1 MSAALAGLGFGAE
14 NARRRPYGR
23 LRRVS
28 DTSVDQQELL
38 RALEAGP
45 SQRFADWP
53 NPSVP
58 KVAAG
63 VYTVWESGRLIYA
76 GMSGRALT
84 PEGIDAPD
92 EPTKAKG
99 LWTRLDSHASGR
111 RSGDQFCVYVC
122 DRFVVPRLSDEQ
134 QTQIGDGVLS
144 LDALTR
150 KHIHDHFEYRYVT
163 LRSGNDAFALERDVQ
178 RGALSVGKP
187 FLNPLPGSP

>member
-1 MSAALAGLGFGAE
+1 M
-14 NARRRPYGR
+14 
-23 LRRVS
+23 VS
-28 DTSVDQQELL
+28 QDEPGTNSDQLELL
-38 RALEAGP
+38 HTLEKAP
-45 SQRFADWP
+45 CHRFSDWP

-63 VYTVWESGRLIYA
+63 VYTVWEQGRLVYV
-76 GMSGRALT
+76 GMSGRGLAAEDL
-84 PEGIDAPD
+84 DAPD
-92 EPTKAKG
+92 EPVKAKG

-122 DRFVVPRLSDEQ
+122 DRFVVPGLSPQ
-134 QTQIGDGVLS
+134 QQAQIGDGILS

-163 LRSGNDAFALERDVQ
+163 VGNGSEAFALEREVQ

-187 FLNPLPGSP
+187 FLNPF

>member
-1 MSAALAGLGFGAE
+1 MAE
-14 NARRRPYGR
+14 
-23 LRRVS
+23 S
-28 DTSVDQQELL
+28 DLQEQL

-45 SQRFADWP
+45 SHRFSDWP

-63 VYTVWESGRLIYA
+63 VYTVWEHGRLIYV

-84 PEGIDAPD
+84 AEDIDAPD

-122 DRFVVPRLSDEQ
+122 DRFVVPQLSAQ
-134 QTQIGDGVLS
+134 QQAEIGEGRLS

-150 KHIHDHFEYRYVT
+150 KHIRDNFEYRYVT
-163 LRSGNDAFALERDVQ
+163 VGNGKDAFALERDVQ
-178 RGALSVGKP
+178 RGALSIGKP
-187 FLNPLPGSP
+187 FLNPA